1 MTVFLHFVRHAQGE
15 HNLSREAESIHDPKL
30 TQLGHSQ
37 CASLQSVFLLHN
49 QVTHL
54 IASPLQRTIQTCLA
68 GFQPASNRGLKV
80 LLLPKL
86 QEVSAWACD
95 TGSEPEIIARDYKGL
110 VDVSRVEKGWNDK
123 TGDESIYKAV
133 VSRIESRAVGARREL
148 QAVARQWEM
157 ENQGRDAHV
166 VVVSHG
172 AFLHFLTECFHNIPR
187 DDANAFARFF
197 KATGWTNASYRTYTF
212 ADTTLADNNATIVET
227 SESWE
232 ARNGDVQRP
241 NEEESQALRQRY
253 HKLLAPHLGLDEAST
268 NVSSK

>member
-30 TQLGHSQ
+30 TELGHSQ
-37 CASLQSVFLLHN
+37 CASLQSVFPLHN

-86 QEVSAWACD
+86 QEVGPWACD

-110 VDVSRVEKGWNDK
+110 VDVSRVEKDWNDK
-123 TGDESIYKAV
+123 LGDESIYKAV

-172 AFLHFLTECFHNIPR
+172 AFLHFLTECFHNIPQ
-187 DDANAFARFF
+187 DN
-197 KATGWTNASYRTYTF
+197 ATGWTNASYRAYTF
-212 ADTTLADNNATIVET
+212 ADTTLADKNATILET

-241 NEEESQALRQRY
+241 NEKESQALRQRY
-253 HKLLAPHLGLDEAST
+253 HKLLAPYLGLDEAST
-268 NVSSK
+268 NGSSK